1 MKPVERSEIL
11 SLGEYEQVR
20 PQFRARVMGEKK
32 RRRASLG
39 ERMSIVFENRDT
51 VLLQVQ
57 EMLRTE
63 RITGAEAI
71 AHELETYN
79 ELVPGENELSMTLF
93 IEIADR
99 AEREQ
104 MLRDGAGM
112 EDHVALEVDGTRC
125 PCKPLA
131 RDGATPDRTTAVQY
145 YRVPVPPDVA
155 ERWRKGE
162 VKTLAVAVDHPNYR
176 ERADLAAETIEAL
189 RGDLSWS
196 S

>member
-1 MKPVERSEIL
+1 MKHVERSEIL
-11 SLGEYEQVR
+11 SLGDYEQVR

-39 ERMSIVFENRDT
+39 DHMSVVFENRDT

-99 AEREQ
+99 DTREK
-104 MLRDGAGM
+104 MLTDGAGM
-112 EDHVALEVDGTRC
+112 EEHVALEVDGERC
-125 PCKPLA
+125 TAKPLA

-145 YRVPVPPDVA
+145 YRVAIPSELAD
-155 ERWRKGE
+155 RWRKGE
-162 VKTLAVAVDHPNYR
+162 VKKLAVRVDHPN
-176 ERADLAAETIEAL
+176 
-189 RGDLSWS
+189 
-196 S
+196 